1 MDYKWTKIIALDFAI
16 AGLTIEIVCSN
27 VFPYNIFYGAAGGVA
42 LVAAHNWALDHF
54 EALPAE

>member
-16 AGLTIEIVCSN
+16 WAATTHVVTNN
-27 VFPYNIFYGAAGGVA
+27 VFPYNVLGGAVGTIGI
-42 LVAAHNWALDHF
+42 VAAHNWALDHF